1 MRDDTL
7 ALPTDEQPGSA
18 CALPGTA
25 NATVELDGGCRA
37 DLTGRRGRGVR
48 GSVERGSATRVGSV
62 GGGGPVVWEGV
73 TAEGLF

>member
-1 MRDDTL
+1 MQIGRRET
-7 ALPTDEQPGSA
+7 P
-18 CALPGTA
+18 
-25 NATVELDGGCRA
+25 RY
-37 DLTGRRGRGVR
+37 LTGRPGRGVR